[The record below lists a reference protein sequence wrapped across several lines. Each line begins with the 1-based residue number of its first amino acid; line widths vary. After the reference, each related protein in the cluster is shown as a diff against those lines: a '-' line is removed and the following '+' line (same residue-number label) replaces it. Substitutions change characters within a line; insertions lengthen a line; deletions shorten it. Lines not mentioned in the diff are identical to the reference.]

1 MFCVRWG
8 TKRIAGRTYG
18 LRHLN
23 PFIVDVTPA
32 GAGALT
38 YSVAVRFGCHTF
50 TREWMGDETPD
61 FRFAHGSEVR
71 CFCPIRYGLSH
82 HLPDIVRRTAAFGGK
97 AYFDAKQNYLLIERL
112 PEIEG
117 PYAVFFTMERSKHST
132 ADVAMS

>member
-1 MFCVRWG
+1 M
-8 TKRIAGRTYG
+8 
-18 LRHLN
+18 
-23 PFIVDVTPA
+23 
-32 GAGALT
+32 
-38 YSVAVRFGCHTF
+38 AVRFGCHTF

-61 FRFAHGSEVR
+61 FRFTHGSEVR

-132 ADVAMS
+132 ADVAMFVTSAYEKRRLPRNIPKVTFATLVAKHARGERVRRPLR